1 MAYSFKSE
9 ILAKA
14 IFLEEENLQFF
25 LSLNLATSNVEML
38 FASYQYSA
46 VVGGGS
52 PE

>member
-14 IFLEEENLQFF
+14 TFLEEENLVFF

-46 VVGGGS
+46 VVGDS